1 MLKLSIV
8 GVDHASIEDV
18 NEVISEFY
26 GKGVKVLVST
36 GNINSSVKLINQ
48 FDPHILVLY
57 VDLGQES
64 GFDLFDSIKHQSMKK
79 ILIGYDKTL
88 AQRAIKLEVLDFIK
102 YPVNKDE
109 FVNALNKANRR
120 ILSESIGFQRPKRKK
135 SSLLVWEKNKMH
147 SVKIENILKIKA
159 DGAYSN
165 IFVQGLGKLYSTK
178 NIGVYERLLS
188 SDDFIR
194 IHNSCLV
201 NIHHVD
207 FYTPGFR
214 AFVTLSDSRIEY
226 VSKNRKRDFLNFYNS
241 LEGIDK
247 D

>member
-1 MLKLSIV
+1 MLKLSII
-8 GVDHASIEDV
+8 GVDHTSIEEI

-26 GKGVKVLVST
+26 GTGVKVLVST
-36 GNINSSVKLINQ
+36 GSISSSVKLINQ

-57 VDLGQES
+57 VDLDSES
-64 GFDLFDSIKHQSMKK
+64 GFELFDSIKHSSMKK
-79 ILIGYDKTL
+79 ILIGYDKSL
-88 AQRAIKLEVLDFIK
+88 AEKAIKLEVLDFIK

-109 FVNALNKANRR
+109 FIHALNKANRR
-120 ILSESIGFQRPKRKK
+120 ILSESIGFQRQKK
-135 SSLLVWEKNKMH
+135 NKSALLVWEKNKMH
-147 SVKIENILKIKA
+147 SVKIENIVKIKA
-159 DGAYSN
+159 DGAYSS

-188 SDDFIR
+188 SNDFIR
-194 IHNSCLV
+194 IHNSCLI

-226 VSKNRKRDFLNFYNS
+226 VSKNRKRDFLNFYYS
-241 LEGIDK
+241 IEGN
-247 D
+247 

>member
-1 MLKLSIV
+1 MLRLSII

-18 NEVISEFY
+18 NEVVSEFY
-26 GKGVKVLVST
+26 GTGVKVLVST
-36 GNINSSVKLINQ
+36 ENIGSSAKLINQ

-64 GFDLFDSIKHQSMKK
+64 GFDLFDSIKHRSMKK

-102 YPVNKDE
+102 YPVNKEE
-109 FVNALNKANRR
+109 FAHALNKANRR
-120 ILSESIGFQRPKRKK
+120 ILSESIGFQRQKRKK

-147 SVKIENILKIKA
+147 SVKIDNILKIKA

-188 SDDFIR
+188 SNDFIR

-226 VSKNRKRDFLNFYNS
+226 VSKNRKRDFLNYYHS
-241 LEGIDK
+241 LEGNDK
-247 D
+247 